1 MNQIYFELTDD
12 KSVLIKKANLPSS
25 VIDSFERLLQKK
37 TDETGLKISLSEFL
51 TFRKSLSRII
61 ISNKL
66 KPEMSDGFKSFLD
79 SNQSY
84 ASVVKKEKIHVTE
97 IEAKLKAEN
106 FLRTPT
112 SHQLENISFLCR
124 LNAGAD
130 FSVPGAGK
138 TTTALGYYI

>member
-84 ASVVKKEKIHVTE
+84 ASVVKKEKPCNR
-97 IEAKLKAEN
+97 IEKNKSEN
-106 FLRTPT
+106 FST

-124 LNAGAD
+124 QMQEQI
-130 FSVPGAGK
+130 SVPEIF
-138 TTTALGYYI
+138 LI